1 MTFDGVTLNDKHYLL
16 LYYVLNNATDTD
28 YRLRDG
34 SNVVMMMKVRG
45 QSGGERELS
54 PSDLTVF
61 YPIFVPSRQ
70 RQIVVVKYLGQTY
83 DFRLQ
88 LKLHASPKE
97 EQAYHDKLGVFV
109 RHQSPN
115 LGGFVLLDKASR
127 YRIELPVDF

>member
-1 MTFDGVTLNDKHYLL
+1 MLDDGHHLL
-16 LYYVLNNATDTD
+16 LYYVLNNATGTD
-28 YRLRDG
+28 YRLKDG
-34 SNVVMMMKVRG
+34 SNVTLMMKVRG
-45 QSGGERELS
+45 QAGGEHDLS
-54 PSDLTVF
+54 PAELNVF

-97 EQAYHDKLGVFV
+97 EGVYHEKLKAFV
-109 RHQSPN
+109 RHQSPG

-127 YRIELPVDF
+127 YRTDLPVDF